1 VPILGMITSL
11 GVMASLPRDTWIRLI
26 GWMVIGIVIYFLYGR
41 KKSKL
46 RKSGS

>member
-1 VPILGMITSL
+1 MITSL

-26 GWMVIGIVIYFLYGR
+26 GWMAVGIIIYFTYGR

-46 RKSGS
+46 RKLNS